1 MATVAD
7 GSGDRGGRGGQDGRR
22 DRAVTCE
29 LYEATADGDG
39 LPGVFVLGSLSHREP
54 VTVSVQQARAINLVH
69 ALVPDRLPP
78 GSRLCVIGGGAAG
91 LTAAAYA
98 IVLGL
103 RVTVLEQRKPLWNLR
118 GCRTR
123 WLHPN
128 LFQRWP
134 DDGWDVT
141 ATDFPVM
148 NWYAD
153 YACSVG
159 ELLWAKYRAYFRHQ
173 PDATG
178 RDEVVLVRD
187 VRLEPAAGGG
197 WTACYC
203 LQGDTHYRSAP
214 FDAVIAAVGFGA
226 EAAMRDAA
234 ASVYWLDDAIER
246 EDPHRLDVRYLVS
259 GTGDGG
265 LTDLL
270 RIRLREFR
278 HHHLRELLLRLGA
291 GRPQLADEV
300 LAADAQVLADATDDR
315 THVSRR
321 FLDIAARTP
330 AGLILRDRR
339 ITTSALITNREGV
352 ALPRGAWRI
361 SRFLAAML
369 LEHDREH
376 TRYVESGEAGVEV
389 HALVPGQQRSPYRF
403 EVMLGRGH
411 ARHKELVDAVV
422 FRHGPEPVARR
433 FLLDNGVT
441 PIVLDRIDTKWRG
454 RTTSTLSFAIDD
466 RHDHRGRRRA
476 RAVRAPVAGRS
487 LVGVLSRLVGC
498 IDPATRIADPDCRLP
513 AIRSTLVTDELAM
526 LLTARGDRWQGDRP
540 FDGWQLG
547 SELDYDEV
555 ISAIRI
561 ADQAFDPAAAR
572 VHELEQHWVLPRPFW
587 WPAPAQDVLLLNT
600 CVARHWQG
608 GHLRY
613 AVADDA
619 SALAIAAL
627 ANGLGALAGA
637 SSTLWI
643 VDLPDVQRRVAV
655 PSVATPHTRR
665 LARELG
671 SNYVSNSGSLEEI
684 VDDG

>member
-1 MATVAD
+1 MATVSD
-7 GSGDRGGRGGQDGRR
+7 TGERTGLD
-22 DRAVTCE
+22 DRARLCE
-29 LYEATADGDG
+29 LYEATAGGAG
-39 LPGVFVLGSLSHREP
+39 LPNVFVLGSLSHREP
-54 VTVSVQQARAINLVH
+54 VTVAVQQTRAINLVH
-69 ALVPDRLPP
+69 ALVPDRLAA

-98 IVLGL
+98 IVRGL
-103 RVTVLEQRKPLWNLR
+103 RVTVLENRKPLWNLR

-123 WLHPN
+123 WLHPS

-153 YACSVG
+153 YACQVG
-159 ELLWAKYRAYFRHQ
+159 ELLWSKYRAYHRMQ
-173 PDATG
+173 SGAS
-178 RDEVVLVRD
+178 RDEVILVRD
-187 VRLEPAAGGG
+187 ARIEPAASG
-197 WTACYC
+197 WTVSYC
-203 LQGDTHYRSAP
+203 LQGDSQYRSAP

-234 ASVYWLDDAIER
+234 ATVYWLDDALER
-246 EDPHRLDVRYLVS
+246 EDPHRLDVRYLIS

-291 GRPQLADEV
+291 GRPQLRDEI
-300 LAADAQVLADATDDR
+300 LAADQASPTDPAADRAAVSDHFLA
-315 THVSRR
+315 
-321 FLDIAARTP
+321 IAARTP

-352 ALPRGAWRI
+352 PLPRGAWRV

-376 TRYVESGEAGVEV
+376 TRYAPSGEAGVEV

-403 EVMLGRGH
+403 EVMVGRGH

-422 FRHGPEPVARR
+422 YRHGPEPVARR
-433 FLLDNGVT
+433 FLLDSGVA
-441 PIVLDRIDTKWRG
+441 PEVLEQIDHKWRG
-454 RTTSTLSFAIDD
+454 RATSELHFDIAD
-466 RHDHRGRRRA
+466 RHDHSCRQRA
-476 RAVRAPVAGRS
+476 RALRTPVAGRS
-487 LVGVLSRLVGC
+487 LIGLLSRLVGVV
-498 IDPATRIADPDCRLP
+498 DPGARIADPDSRLP

-526 LLTARGDRWQGDRP
+526 LLTAHGDRWHGVRS

-547 SELDYDEV
+547 SELDYDDV
-555 ISAIRI
+555 INAIRL

-572 VHELEQHWVLPRPFW
+572 VADLEQHWVLPRPFW
-587 WPAPAQDVLLLNT
+587 WPDPDPDVLLLNT
-600 CVARHWQG
+600 CVARHWEG
-608 GHLRY
+608 WRLRY
-613 AVADDA
+613 CTTDDA
-619 SALAIAAL
+619 QLPALAIDPQ
-627 ANGLGALAGA
+627 
-637 SSTLWI
+637 TLWV
-643 VDLPDVQRRVAV
+643 VDQPELQRRVAL
-655 PSVATPHTRR
+655 PPAATPQTQR

-671 SNYVSNSGSLEEI
+671 AGYLSVSGNLEEI
-684 VDDG
+684 VDDA